1 MRVALVTAT
10 FRARAPF
17 DLDSHVR
24 SLAPALARAGARVE
38 VFCAVR
44 DSGLAP
50 FAQRRVEA
58 IDHVSGSPFGVT
70 SIEAPEDLPGLG
82 VEADSAYTARRG
94 QARDERDDRL
104 AKGFGAFL
112 DRERPTVV
120 HFERLDAFGTGLVR
134 EARSR
139 GIATVYCASD
149 TWPAHDRVS
158 LLAPDLTPFEL
169 GDGEPEARALIAE
182 RELGP
187 VPATGSFDDPAKD
200 ARLRALLHGPITAMK
215 DVAAL
220 RDATEEIDLRRAKK
234 RAALSAVD
242 RRFAT
247 SRLLAKDLSAAV
259 GRAFTFRAAG
269 VDGSLFHAPTEA
281 PVREGETV
289 RFAFLGSTAPET
301 GIDRLL
307 DAFAALRAEHDAPD
321 ARLTLHLACTDD
333 PVRDAEIAE
342 RVELLGV
349 ESRWTRGPIDAARA
363 MGEAD
368 AVVMPSIWGE
378 VSPSICRIALATGC
392 PLIASRTS
400 GVMEAMPSTA
410 GVLVSSTETS
420 DLVEALGRLARNRDD
435 LAALAQG
442 ARDAARSTKNVEDE
456 AREWLDTYGQ
466 MKSARPETSW
476 AASHSKARPAAESS
490 LPGVREVATLLTELG
505 GLSTTELF
513 TRAQDGIGKLR
524 RAFGLDDSGED
535 LLGRVVAR
543 GGTARD
549 RAEHQVTLEAQIDE
563 ALASLQAAR
572 RGIQAEEA
580 ARSQRLAELHAV
592 LGAYEREV
600 HDRSDDAERAAAR
613 AREAERSTEEARSQ
627 VAAAEQRAESAA
639 DEARAEASRDVER
652 ARARAQELEESQRAK
667 LEALAAEADKARTAF
682 EEIEFERERL
692 VATLDER
699 DRLVVAMRKRIG
711 AGEVEANRGDG
722 RPPRGDE
729 SRDLRGELESIE
741 AFCVALERDTETLR
755 THDEWMR
762 AEADR
767 LIQSLGALT
776 DGDVPAVLG
785 TAGGDGS
792 IVFERG
798 FAVLE
803 HVSSELAWRRKE
815 MAEARTASSGLRAKM
830 LAGPLASRV
839 RSWGDD
845 APWSTVPMDRTP
857 EVTNEFEEPD
867 AALPSGARTDDGQ
880 EDGDRLESDQGGGSD
895 ETVTTEE
902 RAQDAATS

>member
-1 MRVALVTAT
+1 MRVALVTAN

-70 SIEAPEDLPGLG
+70 SIEAPVETPAEARGSGSEGERPGG
-82 VEADSAYTARRG
+82 RG
-94 QARDERDDRL
+94 GAVRTDERDDRL
-104 AKGFGAFL
+104 AEGFGAFL

-134 EARSR
+134 EAKSR

-158 LLAPDLTPFEL
+158 LLLPDLTPFEL

-182 RELGP
+182 KELGP
-187 VPATGSFDDPAKD
+187 VPQTGSFDDAAKD
-200 ARLRALLHGPITAMK
+200 ARLKELLHGPITAMK
-215 DVAAL
+215 DVASL
-220 RDATEEIDLRRAKK
+220 RDATEEIDVRRAKK

-269 VDGSLFHAPTEA
+269 IDASLFHAPAEA
-281 PVREGETV
+281 PDRDGETV
-289 RFAFLGSTAPET
+289 RFTFLGSTAPET

-307 DAFAALRAEHDAPD
+307 DAFAALRAEHDPPD
-321 ARLTLHLACTDD
+321 VQLTFHLACSDD
-333 PVRDAEIAE
+333 PVRDAAIAE

-349 ESRWTRGPIDAARA
+349 ESRWTRGPIDAALA
-363 MGEAD
+363 LDEAD
-368 AVVMPSIWGE
+368 AVVMPSIWSE
-378 VSPSICRIALATGC
+378 VSPAICRIALATGR

-410 GVLVSSTETS
+410 GVLVSSTEPR
-420 DLVEALGRLARNRDD
+420 DLVETLGRLARNHDD
-435 LAALAQG
+435 LAALTQG
-442 ARDAARSTKNVEDE
+442 ARDAARATKNIEDE

-466 MKSARPETSW
+466 MKTARPETSW
-476 AASHSKARPAAESS
+476 AASHSKVRPAAEST
-490 LPGVREVATLLTELG
+490 LPGVSDVAALLRQLED
-505 GLSTTELF
+505 LSTAELF
-513 TRAQDGIGKLR
+513 ARAQEGVGKLR
-524 RAFGLDDSGED
+524 KAFGLKDSGED

-549 RAEHQVTLEAQIDE
+549 RAEYEATLEEQVDE
-563 ALASLQAAR
+563 ALASLHAAR
-572 RGIQAEEA
+572 LGIESEEA

-600 HDRSDDAERAAAR
+600 QSRSEAAEEAVNR
-613 AREAERSTEEARSQ
+613 AREAESRVEDAQAEI
-627 VAAAEQRAESAA
+627 AAAEERVKTAAE
-639 DEARAEASRDVER
+639 EARAEASQDVER
-652 ARARAQELEESQRAK
+652 AQSRSREVEEATQAK
-667 LEALAAEADKARTAF
+667 LEALAAEADKARVAF
-682 EEIEFERERL
+682 EEVELERERL

-699 DRLVVAMRKRIG
+699 DRLVVAMRQRLG
-711 AGEVEANRGDG
+711 AGEAESARGDG

-741 AFCVALERDTETLR
+741 AFCVALERDTESLR
-755 THDEWMR
+755 SHDEWMR
-762 AEADR
+762 TEADR
-767 LIQSLGALT
+767 LIEALGAAANGEL
-776 DGDVPAVLG
+776 PSVLRSEQDD
-785 TAGGDGS
+785 AP
-792 IVFERG
+792 VNFERG
-798 FAVLE
+798 FAMLE
-803 HVSSELAWRRKE
+803 HLRSELEWRRKE
-815 MAEARTASSGLRAKM
+815 MADARTASSSLRAKM

-839 RSWGDD
+839 RSWGDN
-845 APWSTVPMDRTP
+845 APWSSVPMDRTP
-857 EVTNEFEEPD
+857 EATVEFDEPD
-867 AALPSGARTDDGQ
+867 AALPSGDPAEDDADDPSGAA
-880 EDGDRLESDQGGGSD
+880 
-895 ETVTTEE
+895 TTEE